1 MKIIE
6 PFVELINAPDYKTLL
21 TTIEAAGRT
30 CYKSEDKIT
39 DGSAEKFVRGIIK
52 RGHEAVIEH
61 GSLTVRFICDRGVS
75 HEIVR
80 HRLAAFCQEST
91 RYLNIP
97 AELREEKAW
106 VNVWEGSKVPM
117 QATVRKAASSSN
129 PNTWSNYID
138 AEHNVQHGYY
148 DGLGYVFHDTGVV
161 GIDIDDGFTDGLLN
175 PLAADIIGHCQSYT
189 EKSRSGRG
197 VHILVRGELP
207 FKGKNNRAAVEIYK
221 SNRYFI
227 MTGEVLI
234 FSEIVENQSAINY
247 VIEKYFPDTPKESS
261 SGTVAPQRIYSPI
274 YRRPENGK
282 LHLKPEY
289 PPITPGS
296 RNLSLT
302 SLAGQLHNQGYTKAE
317 IYKEL
322 LYANQ
327 QACKPPLP
335 QSEVELIVNSVTRY
349 RR

>member
-1 MKIIE
+1 M
-6 PFVELINAPDYKTLL
+6 
-21 TTIEAAGRT
+21 
-30 CYKSEDKIT
+30 S
-39 DGSAEKFVRGIIK
+39 
-52 RGHEAVIEH
+52 
-61 GSLTVRFICDRGVS
+61 
-75 HEIVR
+75 
-80 HRLAAFCQEST
+80 
-91 RYLNIP
+91 YLNIP
-97 AELREEKAW
+97 AELRAEKAW
-106 VNVWEGSKVPM
+106 VNVWNGSKVPM

-129 PNTWSNYID
+129 PDTWSNYID

-148 DGLGYVFHDTGVV
+148 DGLGYVFHGNGII

-175 PLAADIIGHCQSYT
+175 PLAADIIGRCHSYT

-227 MTGEVLI
+227 MTGEV
-234 FSEIVENQSAINY
+234 
-247 VIEKYFPDTPKESS
+247 DTPKESS

-282 LHLKPEY
+282 LTLKPEY

-322 LYANQ
+322 LYANS

-349 RR
+349 KR

>member
-1 MKIIE
+1 M
-6 PFVELINAPDYKTLL
+6 
-21 TTIEAAGRT
+21 
-30 CYKSEDKIT
+30 S
-39 DGSAEKFVRGIIK
+39 
-52 RGHEAVIEH
+52 
-61 GSLTVRFICDRGVS
+61 
-75 HEIVR
+75 
-80 HRLAAFCQEST
+80 
-91 RYLNIP
+91 YLNIP

-106 VNVWEGSKVPM
+106 VNVWDSSKVPM

-129 PNTWSNYID
+129 PDTWSNYID

-148 DGLGYVFHDTGVV
+148 DGLGYVFHDTGIV
-161 GIDIDDGFTDGLLN
+161 GIDIDDGFADGLLN

-197 VHILVRGELP
+197 VHILLRGNLP
-207 FKGKNNRAAVEIYK
+207 FKGKNNREAVEIYK
-221 SNRYFI
+221 SNRFFI
-227 MTGEVLI
+227 MTGKVLI
-234 FSEIVENQSAINY
+234 YKEIIENQAAIDY
-247 VIEKYFPDTPKESS
+247 VVEKYFPD
-261 SGTVAPQRIYSPI
+261 VAKDNNAPIKNARIYSTI

-282 LHLKPEY
+282 LALRPEY

-322 LYANQ
+322 LYANEK
-327 QACKPPLP
+327 ACNPPLP
-335 QSEVELIVNSVTRY
+335 CSEIESIVNSVTRY

>member
-1 MKIIE
+1 M
-6 PFVELINAPDYKTLL
+6 
-21 TTIEAAGRT
+21 
-30 CYKSEDKIT
+30 
-39 DGSAEKFVRGIIK
+39 
-52 RGHEAVIEH
+52 
-61 GSLTVRFICDRGVS
+61 TV
-75 HEIVR
+75 
-80 HRLAAFCQEST
+80 LA
-91 RYLNIP
+91 
-97 AELREEKAW
+97 
-106 VNVWEGSKVPM
+106 
-117 QATVRKAASSSN
+117 
-129 PNTWSNYID
+129 
-138 AEHNVQHGYY
+138 
-148 DGLGYVFHDTGVV
+148 VFHDTGVV

-234 FSEIVENQSAINY
+234 FSEIVENQSAIDY

-335 QSEVELIVNSVTRY
+335 QSEVELIVNSVTSY

>member
-1 MKIIE
+1 M
-6 PFVELINAPDYKTLL
+6 
-21 TTIEAAGRT
+21 
-30 CYKSEDKIT
+30 S
-39 DGSAEKFVRGIIK
+39 
-52 RGHEAVIEH
+52 
-61 GSLTVRFICDRGVS
+61 
-75 HEIVR
+75 
-80 HRLAAFCQEST
+80 
-91 RYLNIP
+91 YLNIP

-106 VNVWEGSKVPM
+106 VNVWDGSKVPM

-129 PNTWSNYID
+129 PDTWSNYID

-148 DGLGYVFHDTGVV
+148 DGLGYVFHDTGVI

-175 PLAADIIGHCQSYT
+175 PLAADIIGHCHSYT

-227 MTGEVLI
+227 MTGKVLI
-234 FSEIVENQSAINY
+234 FSEIVENQSAIDY
-247 VIEKYFPDTPKESS
+247 VIEKYFPDVVKDNNVPTN
-261 SGTVAPQRIYSPI
+261 AARIYSPI

-282 LHLKPEY
+282 LRLKPEY

-322 LYANQ
+322 LYANS

-349 RR
+349 KR

>member
-1 MKIIE
+1 M
-6 PFVELINAPDYKTLL
+6 YT
-21 TTIEAAGRT
+21 AAMYNT
-30 CYKSEDKIT
+30 
-39 DGSAEKFVRGIIK
+39 EK
-52 RGHEAVIEH
+52 
-61 GSLTVRFICDRGVS
+61 
-75 HEIVR
+75 
-80 HRLAAFCQEST
+80 
-91 RYLNIP
+91 RYLSIP
-97 AELREEKAW
+97 EELRHQRNW
-106 VNVWEGSKVPM
+106 VCVWDSSKVPM
-117 QATVRKAASSSN
+117 QSAVRKAASASN
-129 PNTWSNYID
+129 PDTWSTFEE
-138 AEHNVQHGYY
+138 AVSAVERGVY
-148 DGLGYVFHDTGVV
+148 DDIGYVFSNEGIV
-161 GIDIDDGFTDGLLN
+161 GIDIDAGFSDGLLN
-175 PLAADIIGHCQSYT
+175 PLTADIIGRCHSYT

-207 FKGKNNRAAVEIYK
+207 FKGKNNRTAVEIYK

-227 MTGEVLI
+227 MTGKVLI
-234 FSEIVENQSAINY
+234 FSEIVENQSAIDY

-282 LHLKPEY
+282 LNLKPEY

>member
-1 MKIIE
+1 M
-6 PFVELINAPDYKTLL
+6 
-21 TTIEAAGRT
+21 
-30 CYKSEDKIT
+30 S
-39 DGSAEKFVRGIIK
+39 
-52 RGHEAVIEH
+52 
-61 GSLTVRFICDRGVS
+61 
-75 HEIVR
+75 
-80 HRLAAFCQEST
+80 
-91 RYLNIP
+91 YLNIP

-234 FSEIVENQSAINY
+234 FSEIVENQSAIDY

-322 LYANQ
+322 LYANS

>member
-1 MKIIE
+1 M
-6 PFVELINAPDYKTLL
+6 
-21 TTIEAAGRT
+21 
-30 CYKSEDKIT
+30 S
-39 DGSAEKFVRGIIK
+39 
-52 RGHEAVIEH
+52 
-61 GSLTVRFICDRGVS
+61 
-75 HEIVR
+75 
-80 HRLAAFCQEST
+80 
-91 RYLNIP
+91 YLNIP
-97 AELREEKAW
+97 AELRGEKAW
-106 VNVWEGSKVPM
+106 VNVWDGSKVPM

-129 PNTWSNYID
+129 PDTWSNYID

-234 FSEIVENQSAINY
+234 FSEIVENQSAIDY

-302 SLAGQLHNQGYTKAE
+302 SLAGQHIYTESNQT
-317 IYKEL
+317 IIDRVFLVVPYKL
-322 LYANQ
+322 FGCSYDRYNIAV
-327 QACKPPLP
+327 AMIDT
-335 QSEVELIVNSVTRY
+335 VERTPHTSGFLSVRADPSGFSP
-349 RR
+349 